1 MLRERNMEWYVCS
14 IIPTVEIS
22 QNCCV
27 EDGFD
32 EWQRRL
38 LEFSMRKDKDLAVAS
53 SPKHR

>member
-22 QNCCV
+22 QKSCV